1 MFRMRQEDGQD
12 NEWQERLSHQVKEL
26 SRAMNRTLQIH
37 LMDHNVSHGY
47 WPYFRVLWEK
57 QEITQRELSELA
69 GLSEPTT
76 HTALNAME
84 KLGYVERYHLP
95 GNNRKVFVG
104 LTPRGQELKKTLV
117 PLAKELNAM
126 FVEGIHA
133 DDIEVFRRTL
143 KTMLQNV
150 EMHNARTSRTL
161 PPLRR
166 MA

>member
-1 MFRMRQEDGQD
+1 MQDEDS
-12 NEWQERLSHQVKEL
+12 EWQDRLSHQVREL

-47 WPYFRVLWEK
+47 WPYLRLLWEK
-57 QEITQRELSELA
+57 QELTQRELSELA

-84 KLGYVERYHLP
+84 RLGYVERYHLP

-104 LTPRGQELKKTLV
+104 LTRKGKALKKKLV

-126 FVEGIHA
+126 FVEGIPVA
-133 DDIEVFRRTL
+133 DIDVFRRTIRA
-143 KTMLQNV
+143 MQNNV
-150 EMHNARTSRTL
+150 EQHNARTSRTL

-166 MA
+166 MT

>member
-1 MFRMRQEDGQD
+1 MQDEDS
-12 NEWQERLSHQVKEL
+12 EWQERLSHQVREL
-26 SRAMNRTLQIH
+26 SRAMNRNLQIH

-47 WPYFRVLWEK
+47 WPYLRVLWEK

-84 KLGYVERYHLP
+84 KLGYVERYRLP

-104 LTPRGQELKKTLV
+104 LTRKGKALKKKLV

-126 FVEGIHA
+126 YVEGIPPA
-133 DDIEVFRRTL
+133 DIAVFRRTI
-143 KTMLQNV
+143 KAIADNIEQ
-150 EMHNARTSRTL
+150 HNIKTSRTL

-166 MA
+166 MV